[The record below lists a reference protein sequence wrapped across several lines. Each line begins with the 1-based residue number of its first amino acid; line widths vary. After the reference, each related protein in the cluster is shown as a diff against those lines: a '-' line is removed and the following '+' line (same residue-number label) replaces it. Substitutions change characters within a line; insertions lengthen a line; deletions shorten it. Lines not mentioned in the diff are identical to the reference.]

1 MSLIHSPIT
10 ILTRI
15 LEVLAENSCI
25 MRDVELYNTLRKEF
39 DISYAD
45 LLRYLMVLEI
55 RGYIH
60 VSSSRDNVRIIRI
73 SNFGKE
79 QLRINSC

>member
-1 MSLIHSPIT
+1 
-10 ILTRI
+10 
-15 LEVLAENSCI
+15 
-25 MRDVELYNTLRKEF
+25 MRDAELYNTLKREF
-39 DISYAD
+39 DISYTD
-45 LLRYLMVLEI
+45 LLKYLMILEI

-79 QLRINSC
+79 QLRINCC